1 MPEQQNI
8 HIHNNTTTDSNA
20 HIFTV
25 IGTVLAIGGGGML
38 AWALSNA
45 GMLDLA
51 ATGLTM
57 FGFQLVSMMMKVGL
71 IVLPEKSEGSFAETS
86 GNLKTFLHEFHEW
99 QARSPIWRLAAMALA
114 YTVGFLIVRW
124 GLSVALG
131 VFSNIWVAGAAAA
144 IAASIIVAPRLF
156 STIFRAMKTKSG
168 VQIKTKTDEGQG
180 AA

>member
-1 MPEQQNI
+1 MTDEREI
-8 HIHNNTTTDSNA
+8 HIHNNTTMDANA

-25 IGTVLAIGGGGML
+25 IGTVLAIGGVGML

-71 IVLPEKSEGSFAETS
+71 IVLPERTDGSFAETS
-86 GNLKTFLHEFHEW
+86 GHLKTFLREFHEW

-114 YTVGFLIVRW
+114 YTIGFLIVRW
-124 GLSVALG
+124 GLSVGLG
-131 VFSNIWVAGAAAA
+131 IFANIWVAGASAA
-144 IAASIIVAPRLF
+144 IVASIIVAPRLF
-156 STIFRAMKTKSG
+156 SNIFHAMKTKSG
-168 VQIKTKTDEGQG
+168 VQIKTTTDKGQE

>member
-1 MPEQQNI
+1 MSDDQHI
-8 HIHNNTTTDSNA
+8 HIHNSMDANA

-25 IGTVLAIGGGGML
+25 IGTVLAIGGVGML

-71 IVLPEKSEGSFAETS
+71 IVLPEKSDGSFAETS
-86 GNLKTFLHEFHEW
+86 GNLKTFLREFHEW
-99 QARSPIWRLAAMALA
+99 QARSPIWRLAALALA
-114 YTVGFLIVRW
+114 YTIGFLVVRW
-124 GLSVALG
+124 GLSVVLG

-144 IAASIIVAPRLF
+144 IVASIIVAPRLF
-156 STIFRAMKTKSG
+156 SNVFRAMKTKSG
-168 VQIKTKTDEGQG
+168 VQIKTTAGEGQEDG
-180 AA
+180 L